1 MKFGIKKRDDAFVS
15 DIDLFRKS
23 ISDLFDDFFSLKH
36 GSLYDSDYIPAVD
49 VKEDERNI
57 YVKADIPGI
66 DEKNLNVDIEK
77 NILTIR
83 GEKSEER
90 RDDRDKK
97 VLIMERKY
105 GSFQRSIRL
114 PDGINSEGIKAN
126 FKNGVLSIDSRRKK
140 QRIRKKLQ
148 LASSKEDGYVYV

>member
-1 MKFGIKKRDDAFVS
+1 MKFGIKKRDDALVS

-23 ISDLFDDFFSLKH
+23 ISDLFDDFFALKH

-49 VKEDERNI
+49 VKEDEKNI

-66 DEKNLNVDIEK
+66 DEKNLNVNIEK

-105 GSFQRSIRL
+105 GSFQRSLRL
-114 PDGINSEGIKAN
+114 PDGINSEGIRAN
-126 FKNGVLSIDSRRKK
+126 FKNGVLSIDIPKEKTEEPKK
-140 QRIRKKLQ
+140 VTISIK
-148 LASSKEDGYVYV
+148 

>member
-1 MKFGIKKRDDAFVS
+1 MKFGIKKRDEAYVS

-23 ISDLFDDFFSLKH
+23 ISDLFDDFFALKH

-49 VKEDERNI
+49 VKEDEKNI

-66 DEKNLNVDIEK
+66 DEKNLNVNFEK

-105 GSFQRSIRL
+105 GSFQRSSRL
-114 PDGINSEGIKAN
+114 PDGINSERTKAN
-126 FKNGVLSIDSRRKK
+126 NKNGVLTIDIPRERIKK
-140 QRIRKKLQ
+140 PKKVKI
-148 LASSKEDGYVYV
+148 SVS